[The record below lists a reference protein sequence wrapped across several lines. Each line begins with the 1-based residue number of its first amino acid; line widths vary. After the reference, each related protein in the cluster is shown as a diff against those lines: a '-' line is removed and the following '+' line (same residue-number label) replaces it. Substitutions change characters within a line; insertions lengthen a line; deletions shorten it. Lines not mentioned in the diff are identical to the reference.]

1 MVEIKC
7 DNCDA
12 VKQPN
17 IETRRSGEEWIIGWD
32 LLSES
37 ANAVQHSIRFL
48 DHWDDR
54 RVAEFGAVHFCS
66 LDCRDEYV
74 SRSRAA
80 A

>member
-17 IETRRSGEEWIIGWD
+17 IEHRHTGNEWIIGWD

-37 ANAVQHSIRFL
+37 PNAMQHSIRFL

-54 RVAEFGAVHFCS
+54 RVAEFGAIHFWS
-66 LDCRDEYV
+66 LECRDEYV
-74 SRSRAA
+74 SRSRAVA
-80 A
+80 

>member
-12 VKQPN
+12 VRQPN
-17 IETRRSGEEWIIGWD
+17 IETRHGDEWILGWD
-32 LLSES
+32 ILSES
-37 ANAVQHSIRFL
+37 PNAMQHSIRFL
-48 DHWDDR
+48 DRWDDR
-54 RVAEFGAVHFCS
+54 RVAEFGAIHFCS

-74 SRSRAA
+74 GRSRAA